1 MPILNLKLS
10 ATRSTAMTQQAVNI
24 LQELTSKILGKAPT
38 LTAIVLEYVEPE
50 DWIVGG
56 RSLREQAK
64 SSIYLDIKITDETN
78 TKLEKQAYLKEVFAA
93 FDALLGNLHHESYIF
108 IHDVRAGAYG
118 YGGMTQEFRF
128 HQQVP

>member
-10 ATRSTAMTQQAVNI
+10 AIRSPAMTQQAVNI
-24 LQELTSKILGKAPT
+24 LQDLTSKILGKVPT
-38 LTAIVLEYVEPE
+38 LTAIVVEYVAPE

-56 RSLREQAK
+56 RSLQEQNK

-78 TKLEKQAYLKEVFAA
+78 TKGEKQAYLRAVFDA
-93 FDALLGNLHHESYIF
+93 FGALLGNLHHESYIF

-118 YGGMTQEFRF
+118 YGGLTQEFRF
-128 HQQVP
+128 HQQVV